1 VNEEQLD
8 FVEKLLLVEREALML
23 AADLPP
29 GVMKS
34 RAEYIAM
41 VVSLLKARL
50 DILPAVILPST
61 RKTEQ
66 F

>member
-1 VNEEQLD
+1 
-8 FVEKLLLVEREALML
+8 
-23 AADLPP
+23 
-29 GVMKS
+29 MKS
-34 RAEYIAM
+34 RAEHIAM

>member
-8 FVEKLLLVEREALML
+8 FVEKLLLVEREALTL
-23 AADLPP
+23 AAALPP

-66 F
+66 L